1 MSRTR
6 QIASLIAVA
15 VSIAGA
21 SSDAGAASVLIRNAT
36 VHTMSAA
43 GTLRGT
49 DILITDGVVSQIGA
63 GLSAPDA
70 QVIDAKGQPVT
81 PGLFG
86 GITHLGI
93 EEIGFEPTTADFALK
108 TGMIRPE
115 FDVTTAFDPESTT
128 IGVNRLGGITFAAV
142 TPGVTQGSTIVAG
155 EGAVFRLDGNSG
167 PHSRILVVELGGDAN
182 ELAGGSRAAQFMLL
196 RQAILEARTP
206 NTLLD
211 GDERLLTPRGR
222 QVLREFLEGAGVV
235 VFDVDRAADIRQT
248 LEFAM
253 REKLRIAILGAAE
266 GWRVAADLAAAK
278 VPVII
283 DALEDLPG
291 SFDSIGATLENAARL
306 HKGGV
311 RVAFTLGS
319 ADEPYNVRKIRQAA
333 GVAVA
338 NGLPWDA
345 ALAGLTSVPAEI
357 FSVNDRCGAI
367 ERGRRA
373 DLVLWSGDPLEVTS
387 LPERVFIDGQLQP
400 DRSRQTE
407 LRDRYLERVRSGTA
421 R

>member
-1 MSRTR
+1 
-6 QIASLIAVA
+6 
-15 VSIAGA
+15 
-21 SSDAGAASVLIRNAT
+21 
-36 VHTMSAA
+36 
-43 GTLRGT
+43 
-49 DILITDGVVSQIGA
+49 
-63 GLSAPDA
+63 
-70 QVIDAKGQPVT
+70 
-81 PGLFG
+81 
-86 GITHLGI
+86 
-93 EEIGFEPTTADFALK
+93 
-108 TGMIRPE
+108 
-115 FDVTTAFDPESTT
+115 
-128 IGVNRLGGITFAAV
+128 
-142 TPGVTQGSTIVAG
+142 
-155 EGAVFRLDGNSG
+155 
-167 PHSRILVVELGGDAN
+167 
-182 ELAGGSRAAQFMLL
+182 MLL

-206 NTLLD
+206 NALLD

-222 QVLREFLEGAGVV
+222 QVLRQFLEGAGVV

-338 NGLPWDA
+338 NGLPWDV